1 MQGHP
6 AILYHNYSLAK
17 WDLWDFL
24 WNTETSTRIFVH
36 LIYLN
41 CHPTGFSGEMV
52 NNSVLSK
59 TPRFSVLPGWG
70 GEFEPEVLRLSSEM
84 QVSAISLN
92 LELFKVN
99 SSLSSENGW
108 EEKVYKS

>member
-1 MQGHP
+1 M
-6 AILYHNYSLAK
+6 
-17 WDLWDFL
+17 
-24 WNTETSTRIFVH
+24 H

-59 TPRFSVLPGWG
+59 TPCFSVMPGRG
-70 GEFEPEVLRLSSEM
+70 GEFEPEVLRFSSEM

-92 LELFKVN
+92 LELLGRKGLQGLGF
-99 SSLSSENGW
+99 
-108 EEKVYKS
+108 YA